1 MSPIVS
7 FLSVLRRNW
16 HKVLS
21 PTSLFV
27 LAVFSFAA
35 LVLSGPDL
43 PKEIPEEHS
52 WAVSVETARYIE
64 ARPQLRLYGRL
75 VAGRTAELRALASG
89 TVVTMSEKLREGGA
103 FKQGNELLRIDDFSY
118 QSALVEA
125 RAMLSEARARLDEYR
140 ASLRQGENAL
150 ERELEQL
157 ELTRTD
163 EERAEELARRGT
175 VSQKFVDDKRLATL
189 AKELSVENR
198 RNDVKVQTSRIA
210 QQEAVIERL
219 ESGVRR
225 AERNLEDTVLHAPF
239 NGLVEDV
246 GVAEGRLVSVN
257 DRVANLIDL
266 DNLEAR
272 FTLSNAQYARILAAG
287 SGLQGQE
294 LEVRWNAGKEVAAF
308 SGVVARAAPR
318 IEAGS
323 GGVDI
328 YVRLEIDGSDTPLRP
343 GAFLEADFPD
353 VVYENVVRVPQ
364 SVLYEDDTVYVV
376 ADERLSGRKVDVVGA
391 DGPFVLLR
399 GDLAA
404 GDAVLASRLLQAGEG
419 VKVRI
424 ISQ

>member
-1 MSPIVS
+1 MSLIVS
-7 FLSVLRRNW
+7 IFSFFRRNW
-16 HKVLS
+16 HKILS
-21 PTSLFV
+21 PMGILALAIFSTIVLLTSG
-27 LAVFSFAA
+27 ST
-35 LVLSGPDL
+35 P
-43 PKEIPEEHS
+43 PREIPEEQS
-52 WAVSVETARYIE
+52 WPVSVENAQYIE

-75 VAGRTAELRALASG
+75 VAGRTAELRALVSG
-89 TVVTMSEKLREGGA
+89 KVVTISERLREGSA
-103 FKQGNELLRIDDFSY
+103 LKQGNELLRIDDFTY

-125 RAMLSEARARLDEYR
+125 RAMLSEARARLDEYH
-140 ASLRQGENAL
+140 ASLRQEKNAL
-150 ERELEQL
+150 EREFEQL
-157 ELTRTD
+157 SLTRTD
-163 EERAEELARRGT
+163 ERRAEELAQRGT

-189 AKELSVENR
+189 AKELSMENR
-198 RNDVKVQTSRIA
+198 RNNIKVQTSRIA

-225 AERNLEDTVLHAPF
+225 AERNLADTVLRAPF

-246 GVAEGRLVSVN
+246 SVAEGRLVSVN

-287 SGLQGQE
+287 SNLQGRE
-294 LEVRWNAGKEVAAF
+294 LEIRWNVGEEIIAF
-308 SGVVARAAPR
+308 PGVVARAAPR

-328 YVRLEIDGSDTPLRP
+328 YASLEIDGADTPLRP

-353 VVYENVVRVPQ
+353 VVYENVIRVPQ
-364 SVLYEDDTVYVV
+364 SVLYEDNIVYVV
-376 ADERLSGRKVDVVGA
+376 VDERLSVRKVDVVGA
-391 DGPFVLLR
+391 DGPSVLLR

-404 GDAVLASRLLQAGEG
+404 GDAVMTSRLLQAGEG